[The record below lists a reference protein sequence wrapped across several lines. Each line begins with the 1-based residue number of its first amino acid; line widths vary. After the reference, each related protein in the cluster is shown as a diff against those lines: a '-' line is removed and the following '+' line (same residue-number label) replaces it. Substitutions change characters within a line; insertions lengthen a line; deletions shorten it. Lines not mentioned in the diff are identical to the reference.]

1 MFSIDDIVF
10 TRIKQGVS
18 KKLKTKY
25 PDITFT
31 TNNRE
36 IKDAKFPCV
45 YAHLLGSP
53 ERGQD
58 LEGNSINAGYFT
70 FQIEVYDNKTQKR
83 SKEVMESVLMV
94 MKSMRFEINFPEI
107 QNVDDV
113 YRSVARC
120 SRIIGSGDV
129 L

>member
-1 MFSIDDIVF
+1 MFGVDDIVF
-10 TRIKQGVS
+10 TRIKQGAS

-45 YAHLLGSP
+45 YVHLLGSP

-58 LEGNSINAGYFT
+58 LEGNNVNAGYFT
-70 FQIEVYDNKTQKR
+70 FQIETYDNQTQRR
-83 SKEVMESVLMV
+83 SKEVMESVLKI
-94 MKSMRFEINFPEI
+94 MKSMRFEINFPET
-107 QNVDDV
+107 QNVNNV

-120 SRIIGSGDV
+120 SRIIGSGDI